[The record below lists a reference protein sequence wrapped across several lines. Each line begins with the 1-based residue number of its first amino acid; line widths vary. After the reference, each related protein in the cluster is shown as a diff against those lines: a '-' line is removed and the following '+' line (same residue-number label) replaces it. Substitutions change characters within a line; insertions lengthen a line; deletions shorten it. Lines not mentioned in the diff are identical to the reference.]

1 MASAR
6 ARAYNG
12 GLGALPPAA
21 GSGTEPLVRGSGGPE
36 AESLFA
42 FVRLSIFA
50 VFIRVSADNCMALPE
65 IQITW

>member
-42 FVRLSIFA
+42 FVHLIGQYFCS
-50 VFIRVSADNCMALPE
+50 VH
-65 IQITW
+65 